1 MRNIVREFIITLA
14 ITLVIFLV
22 LRLVIG
28 SYAVISQTMEPG
40 MEIGQRLLI
49 NKAAYTFSQPQR
61 GDIVYFSS
69 PDGTRNQMKRII
81 GLPGDVIEIQDGTV
95 SINGIKLSE
104 PYVANPAAYTLLPYQ
119 VPPENYFILGD
130 NRNNSNDSSAGWTVP
145 RDNIQGKAWIFTWP
159 PVKWG
164 SAGNV
169 NLSSQL
175 SAQTTSP
182 QD

>member
-1 MRNIVREFIITLA
+1 MRNIVKEFIITLA
-14 ITLVIFLV
+14 ITLVLFLI

-49 NKAAYTFSQPQR
+49 NKVAYVFSQPQR
-61 GDIVYFSS
+61 GDIVYYSS

-81 GLPGDVIEIQDGTV
+81 GLPGDVVEIQDGVV

-104 PYVANPAAYTLLPYQ
+104 PYVTNLAAYALLPYQ
-119 VPPENYFILGD
+119 VPPDNYFILGD
-130 NRNNSNDSSAGWTVP
+130 SRNNSNDSSAGWTVP
-145 RDNIQGKAWIFTWP
+145 RDDIMGKAWIFTWP

-164 SAGNV
+164 GAGNV

-175 SAQTTSP
+175 TSKTVSP
-182 QD
+182 